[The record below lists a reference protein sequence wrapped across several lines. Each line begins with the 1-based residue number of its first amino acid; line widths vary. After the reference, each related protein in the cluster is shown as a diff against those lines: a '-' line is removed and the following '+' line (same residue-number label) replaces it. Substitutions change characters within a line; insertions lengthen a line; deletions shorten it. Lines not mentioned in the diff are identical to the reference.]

1 MPGGLPPD
9 TRTNLP
15 TPLTPLVG
23 RESEVAAAIEG
34 LRRPDVRLPRL
45 TGPGGVG
52 KIRLALAVAERLA
65 EAFPDGVHFVG
76 PAPISDRN
84 LVMPPIG
91 QALGVREA
99 GDEPLSD

>member
-1 MPGGLPPD
+1 MRL
-9 TRTNLP
+9 
-15 TPLTPLVG
+15 LT
-23 RESEVAAAIEG
+23 
-34 LRRPDVRLPRL
+34 L

-52 KIRLALAVAERLA
+52 KTRLALAVAERLA

-84 LVMPPIG
+84 LVMPSIG